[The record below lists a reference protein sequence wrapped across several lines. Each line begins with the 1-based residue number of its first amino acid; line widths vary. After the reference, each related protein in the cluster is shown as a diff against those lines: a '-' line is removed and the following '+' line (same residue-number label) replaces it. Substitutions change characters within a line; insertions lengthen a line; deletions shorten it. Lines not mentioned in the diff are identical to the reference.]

1 MASIKVTGSIGV
13 AVHGLHGST
22 REALI
27 ESADLGIYQA
37 KQSGRVCVCKADIDL
52 VVSLEEPMNTDRQPQ
67 NNVIQAVPAQTVL
80 ALVAIAAAHD
90 QGTDEHAHRMMH
102 YAAATA
108 RALACADEDVNIL
121 QLAALLHDLGKIGVP
136 DAILHKPGPLNDE
149 EWNVMRLHPQIGG
162 QILEQIGGIFR
173 TLAPIVVAH
182 HERWDGKGY
191 PFKLAGEQIPL
202 ASRILTV
209 VDSYDAMIS
218 RRPYREPMG
227 QEQAEQELLRCSG
240 SQFDPRIVE
249 AFLGVLSKH
258 EKDRSAGNAQLVF
271 A

>member
-1 MASIKVTGSIGV
+1 
-13 AVHGLHGST
+13 
-22 REALI
+22 
-27 ESADLGIYQA
+27 
-37 KQSGRVCVCKADIDL
+37 
-52 VVSLEEPMNTDRQPQ
+52 MNIDRQPQ
-67 NNVIQAVPAQTVL
+67 SKITPSVPARTAL

-108 RALACADEDVNIL
+108 RALACADEDVNML
-121 QLAALLHDLGKIGVP
+121 QLAALLHDIGKIGVP

-162 QILEQIGGIFR
+162 QILAQIGGIFR

-191 PFKLAGEQIPL
+191 PLKLVGEQIPL

-218 RRPYREPMG
+218 RRPYREPLSK
-227 QEQAEQELLRCSG
+227 EQAEQELLRCSG

-249 AFLGVLSKH
+249 TFLGVLSRR
-258 EKDRSAGNAQLVF
+258 EEDRSANNAQLAF